1 MLIATLP
8 HPKARYP
15 RPAPFQFGKPVHM
28 RDVLA
33 QLAQRR
39 PAAVARQK
47 RGVRP

>member
-1 MLIATLP
+1 MLIDTLP

-15 RPAPFQFGKPVHM
+15 RPAPFQFGKPVHL
-28 RDVLA
+28 RDLLA

-39 PAAVARQK
+39 PAVARQK